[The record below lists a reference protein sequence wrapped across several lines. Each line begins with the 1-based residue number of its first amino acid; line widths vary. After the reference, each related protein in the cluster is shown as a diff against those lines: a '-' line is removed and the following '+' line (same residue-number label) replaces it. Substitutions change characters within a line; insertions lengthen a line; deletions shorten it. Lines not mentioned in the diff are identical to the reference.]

1 MEIIIAQSVNDLT
14 PKKHL
19 SKTTDILVFEQSIM
33 ILLDK
38 KGFYKVIE
46 DFYSED
52 QFYVMLVYTEKSR
65 IFLSQLIKI

>member
-1 MEIIIAQSVNDLT
+1 MEIIIAQSVNNFDTLE
-14 PKKHL
+14 KHL

-38 KGFYKVIE
+38 KGIKYKVIE

-52 QFYVMLVYTEKSR
+52 QFYIDVGIYRKKVN
-65 IFLSQLIKI
+65 IFDST